1 MLRCDRVGETKPAGV
16 QRLAVDAP
24 RIRVVEI
31 VSDKGISDMFHMYAY
46 LMGRLLHSA
55 AGVAEIVG

>member
-1 MLRCDRVGETKPAGV
+1 MGV

-46 LMGRLLHSA
+46 LMGT
-55 AGVAEIVG
+55 AGLEMQRDQANVI